1 LLGCVLKRF
10 YRYIHH
16 TFTLEETRSLS
27 LPDKHSTLAKRP
39 VKDIYA
45 VSRLVRE
52 ARGVLEGSFPLLWVE
67 GEISNLAMPG
77 SGHIYFTLKD
87 EAAQVRCAMFKG
99 RNRQLRFIPENGM
112 QVLLRVRV
120 TLYEGRGEFQLVV
133 EHMEEAGSGALQ
145 RAYEALKHRLGE
157 AGLFDAAHKKPLP
170 IMPKTIG
177 VVSSPDGAAVH
188 DILTVLK
195 RRFPAVNVIIYPVAV
210 QGTDSATQIAQ
221 AIALADQRQEC
232 DLLIVGRGGGSLEDL
247 WSFNEEKV
255 AQAIFACQL
264 PIISAV
270 GHEVD
275 FTIADFVAD
284 VRAATPSAA
293 AELAVPDAQQWLQK
307 LQGHCRRLTLIMTH
321 YLHNEQRHLQ
331 HLQRS
336 LPQPK
341 VVVHQQMQRL
351 DRLEKQLHQSWQQ
364 GIKQHYQT
372 LNYWSVRLKHPQAT
386 IATQRY
392 RLNLLQHRLRR
403 IIGQQQDKLT
413 KHQRDLHQ
421 RLQLRSPLP
430 VLKQQQLQ
438 FGQLQTRLHHAMTQA
453 MRVKQAYFQ
462 QQIRTLSAVSP
473 LNTLERGYSITT
485 DMTGEVLRCA
495 SSVKLGQSVQVQLQ
509 QGQLICKIEDTN
521 HE

>member
-1 LLGCVLKRF
+1 M
-10 YRYIHH
+10 
-16 TFTLEETRSLS
+16 SLS
-27 LPDKHSTLAKRP
+27 DKRATVAKRP

-52 ARGVLEGSFPLLWVE
+52 VRGVLEGSFPLLWVE
-67 GEISNLAMPG
+67 GEMSNLAMPG

-157 AGLFDAAHKKPLP
+157 AGLFDAAHKKALP
-170 IMPKTIG
+170 AMPTTIG

-195 RRFPAVNVIIYPVAV
+195 RRFPAVRVIVYPVAV
-210 QGTDSATQIAQ
+210 QGIGSAAQ
-221 AIALADQRQEC
+221 LAEAIALADRRQEC
-232 DLLIVGRGGGSLEDL
+232 EVLIVGRGGGSLEDL
-247 WSFNEEKV
+247 WSFNEEVV
-255 AQAIFACQL
+255 AQAIFACEL

-293 AELAVPDAQQWLQK
+293 AELAVPDAQQWLQQ
-307 LQGHCRRLTLIMTH
+307 LQGHCRRLSLLMTH

-341 VVVHQQMQRL
+341 VVIHQQMQRL
-351 DRLEKQLHQSWQQ
+351 DRLEKQLHQAWQQ
-364 GIKQHYQT
+364 GIRQYSQT

-386 IATQRY
+386 IETQRY
-392 RLNLLQHRLRR
+392 KINVLQNRLRR
-403 IIGQQQDKLT
+403 IIGQHQDQVT
-413 KHQRDLHQ
+413 HHYRDLSQ
-421 RLQLRSPLP
+421 RLQFKSPLP
-430 VLKQQQLQ
+430 VVKQRQLQ
-438 FGQLQTRLHHAMTQA
+438 FGQLQTRLHHAMAQS
-453 MRVKQAYFQ
+453 MLVKQVYFQ

-485 DMTGEVLRCA
+485 DNKTGGVVRRAE
-495 SSVKLGQSVQVQLQ
+495 SVKVGQSVQVQLQ
-509 QGQLICKIEDTN
+509 QGQLICKVEETN
-521 HE
+521 HD